1 MKFQNL
7 IYATMVAC
15 AFSAC
20 SNDDDPNIPDPAQE
34 LDATLTVA
42 FNAVGSNGS
51 GLKSQTKS
59 NAQGSEVGKIGIA
72 VFNDGAMTNMATGA
86 LINYKERIANT
97 VTDTTDCIDAKE
109 GAVKVLVVV
118 NPSENVF
125 QGKTTLE
132 GFKEAISAA
141 DLNSAQPLMASAT
154 ISYNLKKGRN
164 VASANSET
172 VFPVADNRFTD
183 NIKVFR
189 NVANI
194 DLESIT
200 LKPRADFA
208 TDAKLVVSKA
218 FIMHYRNDVKVFGAA
233 TAWCPVVNDTE
244 SDDNIVPNLTG
255 AEGIYTHSFS
265 QNITGTNEVKVSAE
279 NGEFFVYDNSSSSRI
294 ANVKNATA
302 LVIQGTYTYT
312 ANNGQTVTSKDAYW
326 TVYINNNETA
336 SEVKNDSGYTNLAH
350 FGVLRN
356 VKYAINA
363 TITGPS
369 SDNPETPTG
378 AASIT
383 SNIEIVP
390 WGTVTLDPSID

>member
-20 SNDDDPNIPDPAQE
+20 SNDDDPTVDPAQE

-59 NAQGSEVGKIGIA
+59 NVQGSEVGKIGIA

-97 VTDTTDCIDAKE
+97 DTDTTDCIDAKA
-109 GAVKVLVVV
+109 GAVNVLVVV
-118 NPSENVF
+118 NPPEKVF
-125 QGKTTLE
+125 EGKTTLE

-141 DLNSAQPLMASAT
+141 NLNSAQPLMASAT
-154 ISYNLKKGRN
+154 ISYDLKKGRN
-164 VASANSET
+164 VASTDAAT
-172 VFPVADNRFTD
+172 LFPVADNRFTD

-200 LKPRADFA
+200 LRPRADFA

-218 FIMHYRNDVKVFGAA
+218 FIMHYRSNVKVFGVA
-233 TAWCPVVNDTE
+233 TAWCPVVNDA
-244 SDDNIVPNLTG
+244 SDNIVSNSTG
-255 AEGIYTHSFS
+255 TEGIYTHSFS
-265 QNITGTNEVKVSAE
+265 QDITGTSEVKVSAE
-279 NGEFFVYDNSSSSRI
+279 NGEFFVYDNSSSTRI
-294 ANVKNATA
+294 ASVEKATA

-312 ANNGQTVTSKDAYW
+312 ASNGQTVTSENAYW

-336 SEVKNDSGYTNLAH
+336 SNVTNDSGYTNLSH

-356 VKYAINA
+356 VKYVINA
-363 TITGPS
+363 TITGPG
-369 SDNPETPTG
+369 SDDPETPTG

-390 WGTVTLDPSID
+390 WGTVALNPDID

>member
-72 VFNDGAMTNMATGA
+72 VFNDGAMTNMAMGT

-97 VTDTTDCIDAKE
+97 ATDTTDCIDAKA
-109 GAVKVLVVV
+109 GAVNVLVVV
-118 NPSENVF
+118 NPPEKVF
-125 QGKTTLE
+125 EGKTTLE

-141 DLNSAQPLMASAT
+141 NLNSAQPLMASAT
-154 ISYNLKKGRN
+154 ISYDLKKGRN
-164 VASANSET
+164 VASTDAAT
-172 VFPVADNRFTD
+172 LFPVADNRFTD

-200 LKPRADFA
+200 LRPRADFA

-218 FIMHYRNDVKVFGAA
+218 FIMHYRSNVKVFGVA
-233 TAWCPVVNDTE
+233 TAWCPVVNDA
-244 SDDNIVPNLTG
+244 SDNIVSNSTG
-255 AEGIYTHSFS
+255 TEGIYTHSFS
-265 QNITGTNEVKVSAE
+265 QDITGTSEVKVSAE
-279 NGEFFVYDNSSSSRI
+279 NGEFFVYDNSSSTQI
-294 ANVKNATA
+294 ANVKKATA

-312 ANNGQTVTSKDAYW
+312 ASNGQTVTSKDAYW
-326 TVYINNNETA
+326 TVYINNNEVA
-336 SEVKNDSGYTNLAH
+336 SNVTNDSGYTNLSH

-356 VKYAINA
+356 VKYVINA
-363 TITGPS
+363 TITGPG
-369 SDNPETPTG
+369 SDDPETPTG

-390 WGTVTLDPSID
+390 WGTVALNPDID

>member
-1 MKFQNL
+1 
-7 IYATMVAC
+7 
-15 AFSAC
+15 
-20 SNDDDPNIPDPAQE
+20 
-34 LDATLTVA
+34 
-42 FNAVGSNGS
+42 
-51 GLKSQTKS
+51 
-59 NAQGSEVGKIGIA
+59 
-72 VFNDGAMTNMATGA
+72 
-86 LINYKERIANT
+86 
-97 VTDTTDCIDAKE
+97 
-109 GAVKVLVVV
+109 
-118 NPSENVF
+118 
-125 QGKTTLE
+125 
-132 GFKEAISAA
+132 
-141 DLNSAQPLMASAT
+141 MASVVKG
-154 ISYNLKKGRN
+154 YNLVKGRN
-164 VASANSET
+164 IISL
-172 VFPVADNRFTD
+172 TD
-183 NIKVFR
+183 EGFAAYDKQFEENIKVFR

-363 TITGPS
+363 TITGPG
-369 SDNPETPTG
+369 SDNPETPTE

>member
-20 SNDDDPNIPDPAQE
+20 SNDDDPTVDPAQE

-109 GAVKVLVVV
+109 GAV

-208 TDAKLVVSKA
+208 TNAKLVVSKA
-218 FIMHYRNDVKVFGAA
+218 FIMHYRSNVKVFGAA
-233 TAWCPVVNDTE
+233 TAWCPVVNDAA
-244 SDDNIVPNLTG
+244 DNIVPNIAG

-265 QNITGTNEVKVSAE
+265 QVITGTNKESVSAE
-279 NGEFFVYDNSSSSRI
+279 NGEFFVYDNSSSTQI

-312 ANNGQTVTSKDAYW
+312 ASNGQTVTSKDAYW
-326 TVYINNNETA
+326 TVYINNNEVA
-336 SEVKNDSGYTNLAH
+336 SNVTNDSGYTNLSH

-356 VKYAINA
+356 VKYVINA
-363 TITGPS
+363 TITGPG
-369 SDNPETPTG
+369 SDDPETPTG

-390 WGTVTLDPSID
+390 WGTVALNPDID

>member
-97 VTDTTDCIDAKE
+97 DTDTTDCIDAKA
-109 GAVKVLVVV
+109 GAVNVLVVV
-118 NPSENVF
+118 NPPEKVF
-125 QGKTTLE
+125 EGKTTLE

-141 DLNSAQPLMASAT
+141 NLNSAQPLMASAT
-154 ISYNLKKGRN
+154 ISYDLKKGRN
-164 VASANSET
+164 VASTDAAT
-172 VFPVADNRFTD
+172 LFPVADNRFTD

-200 LKPRADFA
+200 LRPRADFA

-218 FIMHYRNDVKVFGAA
+218 FIMHYRSNVKVFGVA
-233 TAWCPVVNDTE
+233 TAWCPVVNDA
-244 SDDNIVPNLTG
+244 SDNIVSNSTG
-255 AEGIYTHSFS
+255 TEGIYTHSFS
-265 QNITGTNEVKVSAE
+265 QDITGTSEVKVSAE
-279 NGEFFVYDNSSSSRI
+279 NGEFFVYDNSSSTRI
-294 ANVKNATA
+294 ASVEKATA

-312 ANNGQTVTSKDAYW
+312 ASNGQTVTSENAYW

-336 SEVKNDSGYTNLAH
+336 SNVTNDSGYTNLSH

-356 VKYAINA
+356 VKYVINA
-363 TITGPS
+363 TITGPG
-369 SDNPETPTG
+369 SDDPETPTG

-390 WGTVTLDPSID
+390 WGTVALNPDID

>member
-34 LDATLTVA
+34 LDATVTVA
-42 FNAVGSNGS
+42 FNSIGSNGS
-51 GLKSQTKS
+51 SLKSQTKS
-59 NAQGSEVGKIGIA
+59 STNGEVGKIGIA
-72 VFNDGAMTNMATGA
+72 VFNDGAMENMASGA
-86 LINYKERIANT
+86 LINYKERDADSG
-97 VTDTTDCIDAKE
+97 VDTTACIDAKA
-109 GAVKVLVVV
+109 GAVNVLVVV
-118 NPSENVF
+118 NPPAKVF
-125 QGKTTLE
+125 EGKTNIDD
-132 GFKEAISAA
+132 FKKAISKAE
-141 DLNSAQPLMASAT
+141 LSSAQPLMASAVKG
-154 ISYNLKKGRN
+154 YNLVKGRN
-164 VASANSET
+164 IISL
-172 VFPVADNRFTD
+172 TD
-183 NIKVFR
+183 EGFAAYDKQFEENIKVFR

-363 TITGPS
+363 TITGPG
-369 SDNPETPTG
+369 SDNPETPTE

-390 WGTVTLDPSID
+390 WGMVTLDPSID

>member
-97 VTDTTDCIDAKE
+97 ATDTTDCIDAKA
-109 GAVKVLVVV
+109 GAVNVLVVV
-118 NPSENVF
+118 NPPEKVF
-125 QGKTTLE
+125 EGKTTLE

-141 DLNSAQPLMASAT
+141 NLNSAQPLMASAT
-154 ISYNLKKGRN
+154 ISYDLKKGRN
-164 VASANSET
+164 VASTDAAT
-172 VFPVADNRFTD
+172 LFPVADNRFTD

-200 LKPRADFA
+200 LRPRADFA

-218 FIMHYRNDVKVFGAA
+218 FIMHYRSNVKVFGVA
-233 TAWCPVVNDTE
+233 TAWCPVVNDA
-244 SDDNIVPNLTG
+244 SDNIVSNSTG
-255 AEGIYTHSFS
+255 TEGIYTHSFS
-265 QNITGTNEVKVSAE
+265 QDITGTSEVKVSAE
-279 NGEFFVYDNSSSSRI
+279 NGEFFVYDNSSSTQI
-294 ANVKNATA
+294 ANVKKATA

-312 ANNGQTVTSKDAYW
+312 ASNGQTVTSKDAYW
-326 TVYINNNETA
+326 TVYINNNEVA
-336 SEVKNDSGYTNLAH
+336 SNVTNDSGYTNLSH

-356 VKYAINA
+356 VKYVINA
-363 TITGPS
+363 TITGPG
-369 SDNPETPTG
+369 SDNPETPTE

>member
-20 SNDDDPNIPDPAQE
+20 SNDDDPTVGPAQE

-72 VFNDGAMTNMATGA
+72 VFNDGAMTNMAMGA

-97 VTDTTDCIDAKE
+97 DTDTTDCIDAKA
-109 GAVKVLVVV
+109 GAVNVLVVV
-118 NPSENVF
+118 NPPEKVF
-125 QGKTTLE
+125 EGKTTLE

-141 DLNSAQPLMASAT
+141 NLNSAQPLMASAT
-154 ISYNLKKGRN
+154 ISYDLKKGRN
-164 VASANSET
+164 VASTDAAT
-172 VFPVADNRFTD
+172 LFPVADNRFTD

-208 TDAKLVVSKA
+208 TNAKLVVSKA
-218 FIMHYRNDVKVFGAA
+218 FIMHYRSNVKVFGAA
-233 TAWCPVVNDTE
+233 TAWCPVVNDA
-244 SDDNIVPNLTG
+244 SDNIVSNSTG

-265 QNITGTNEVKVSAE
+265 QDITGTNEVKVSAKD
-279 NGEFFVYDNSSSSRI
+279 GEFFVYDNSSSTRI
-294 ANVKNATA
+294 ASVEKATA

-312 ANNGQTVTSKDAYW
+312 ASNGQTVTSKDAY
-326 TVYINNNETA
+326 
-336 SEVKNDSGYTNLAH
+336 L
-350 FGVLRN
+350 
-356 VKYAINA
+356 
-363 TITGPS
+363 
-369 SDNPETPTG
+369 
-378 AASIT
+378 
-383 SNIEIVP
+383 
-390 WGTVTLDPSID
+390 TLYFN

>member
-154 ISYNLKKGRN
+154 ISYNLKK
-164 VASANSET
+164 VE
-172 VFPVADNRFTD
+172 
-183 NIKVFR
+183 
-189 NVANI
+189 
-194 DLESIT
+194 
-200 LKPRADFA
+200 
-208 TDAKLVVSKA
+208 
-218 FIMHYRNDVKVFGAA
+218 M
-233 TAWCPVVNDTE
+233 
-244 SDDNIVPNLTG
+244 
-255 AEGIYTHSFS
+255 
-265 QNITGTNEVKVSAE
+265 
-279 NGEFFVYDNSSSSRI
+279 
-294 ANVKNATA
+294 
-302 LVIQGTYTYT
+302 
-312 ANNGQTVTSKDAYW
+312 
-326 TVYINNNETA
+326 
-336 SEVKNDSGYTNLAH
+336 
-350 FGVLRN
+350 
-356 VKYAINA
+356 
-363 TITGPS
+363 
-369 SDNPETPTG
+369 
-378 AASIT
+378 
-383 SNIEIVP
+383 
-390 WGTVTLDPSID
+390 

>member
-34 LDATLTVA
+34 LDATVTVA
-42 FNAVGSNGS
+42 FNSIGSNGS
-51 GLKSQTKS
+51 SLKSQTKS
-59 NAQGSEVGKIGIA
+59 STNGEVGKIGIA
-72 VFNDGAMTNMATGA
+72 VFNDGAMENMASGA
-86 LINYKERIANT
+86 LINYKERDADSG
-97 VTDTTDCIDAKE
+97 VDTTACIDAKA
-109 GAVKVLVVV
+109 GAVNVLVVV
-118 NPSENVF
+118 NPPAKVF
-125 QGKTTLE
+125 EGKT
-132 GFKEAISAA
+132 ISKAE
-141 DLNSAQPLMASAT
+141 LSSAQPLMASVVKG
-154 ISYNLKKGRN
+154 YNLVKGRN
-164 VASANSET
+164 IISL
-172 VFPVADNRFTD
+172 TD
-183 NIKVFR
+183 EGFAAYDKQFEENIKVFR

-363 TITGPS
+363 TITGPG
-369 SDNPETPTG
+369 SDNPETPTE

>member
-20 SNDDDPNIPDPAQE
+20 SNDDDPTVDPAQE

-59 NAQGSEVGKIGIA
+59 NVQGSEVGKIGIA

-97 VTDTTDCIDAKE
+97 DTDTTDCIDAKA
-109 GAVKVLVVV
+109 GAVNVLVVV
-118 NPSENVF
+118 NPPEKVF
-125 QGKTTLE
+125 EGKTTLE

-141 DLNSAQPLMASAT
+141 NLNSAQPLMASAT
-154 ISYNLKKGRN
+154 ISYDLKKGRN
-164 VASANSET
+164 VASTDAAT
-172 VFPVADNRFTD
+172 LFPVADNRFTD

-200 LKPRADFA
+200 LRPRADFA

-218 FIMHYRNDVKVFGAA
+218 FIMHYRSNVKVFGVA
-233 TAWCPVVNDTE
+233 TAWCPVVNDA
-244 SDDNIVPNLTG
+244 SDNIVSNSTG
-255 AEGIYTHSFS
+255 TEGIYTHSFS
-265 QNITGTNEVKVSAE
+265 QDITGTSEVKVSAE
-279 NGEFFVYDNSSSSRI
+279 NGEFFVYDNSSSTRI
-294 ANVKNATA
+294 ASVEKATA

-312 ANNGQTVTSKDAYW
+312 ASNGQTVTSENAYW

-336 SEVKNDSGYTNLAH
+336 SNVTNDSGYTNLSH

-356 VKYAINA
+356 VKYVINA
-363 TITGPS
+363 TITGPG
-369 SDNPETPTG
+369 SDDPVNPTG

-390 WGTVTLDPSID
+390 WGTVALNPDID

>member
-208 TDAKLVVSKA
+208 TNAKLVVSKA
-218 FIMHYRNDVKVFGAA
+218 FIMHYRSNVKVFGAA
-233 TAWCPVVNDTE
+233 TAWCPVVNDAA
-244 SDDNIVPNLTG
+244 DNIVPNIAG

-265 QNITGTNEVKVSAE
+265 QDITGTNEVKVSAKD
-279 NGEFFVYDNSSSSRI
+279 GEFFVYDNSSSTRI
-294 ANVKNATA
+294 ASVEKATA

-312 ANNGQTVTSKDAYW
+312 ASNGQTVTSENAYW

-336 SEVKNDSGYTNLAH
+336 SNVTNDSGYTNLSH

-356 VKYAINA
+356 VKYVINA
-363 TITGPS
+363 TITGPG
-369 SDNPETPTG
+369 SDDPETPTG

-390 WGTVTLDPSID
+390 WGTVALNPDID